1 MEKKEILLDQYL
13 ISSKVERTRL
23 KLQGQRLKMKIKK
36 KIKKQRIILPKP
48 IIKMVKR
55 NQTAKSNMKM
65 VIIT

>member
-36 KIKKQRIILPKP
+36 KIKKQRIILTKP

-55 NQTAKSNMKM
+55 NQMAKSNMKM